1 METNWNKTI
10 KEIDTNWNKMQTQIF
25 EIQIGIEKDSILSY
39 NSDIKE
45 FIDQSIEC
53 DGMNVILI
61 YGVTNSK
68 CFNHI
73 YRMAIYPKDSTQSI
87 YRNGSAIDSQG
98 YNVQDVKDMAK
109 VYLSHY
115 INKLN
120 Q

>member
-1 METNWNKTI
+1 METSWN
-10 KEIDTNWNKMQTQIF
+10 EMQTQIF
-25 EIQIGIEKDSILSY
+25 EMQIGIEKDSILSY

-68 CFNHI
+68 YMNHI
-73 YRMAIYPKDSTQSI
+73 YRMAIYEKNSTQSL
-87 YRNGSAIDSQG
+87 YRDGNVIDNQG
-98 YNVQDVKDMAK
+98 YTIEDVRYKAK
-109 VYLSHY
+109 QYLSHY

>member
-10 KEIDTNWNKMQTQIF
+10 KEMETNWNKMQTQIF
-25 EIQIGIEKDSILSY
+25 EIQIGIEKDSILNH

-68 CFNHI
+68 YMNHI
-73 YRMAIYPKDSTQSI
+73 YRMAIYPKESTQSI
-87 YRNGSAIDSQG
+87 FRGGDVLDNQG

-109 VYLSHY
+109 VYLGHF

>member
-1 METNWNKTI
+1 METSWN
-10 KEIDTNWNKMQTQIF
+10 EMQTQIF
-25 EIQIGIEKDSILSY
+25 EMQIRIEKDSILSY

-68 CFNHI
+68 YMNHI
-73 YRMAIYPKDSTQSI
+73 YRMAIYEKNSTQSI
-87 YRNGSAIDSQG
+87 YRDGNVIDNQG
-98 YNVQDVKDMAK
+98 YTIEDVRYKAK
-109 VYLSHY
+109 QYISHY

>member
-1 METNWNKTI
+1 METSWNEI
-10 KEIDTNWNKMQTQIF
+10 KTQIF

-53 DGMNVILI
+53 DCLNVILI

-87 YRNGSAIDSQG
+87 YRNGGAIDSQG

-109 VYLSHY
+109 VYLSHF

>member
-1 METNWNKTI
+1 METSWN
-10 KEIDTNWNKMQTQIF
+10 EMQTQIF
-25 EIQIGIEKDSILSY
+25 EMQIRIEKDSILSY

-68 CFNHI
+68 YMNHI
-73 YRMAIYPKDSTQSI
+73 YRMAIYEKTSTQSI
-87 YRNGSAIDSQG
+87 YRDGNVIDNQG
-98 YNVQDVKDMAK
+98 YTIEDVRYKAK
-109 VYLSHY
+109 QYLSHY

>member
-1 METNWNKTI
+1 METSWN
-10 KEIDTNWNKMQTQIF
+10 EMQTQIF
-25 EIQIGIEKDSILSY
+25 EIQIGIEKDSLLSY

-61 YGVTNSK
+61 YGVTDSK
-68 CFNHI
+68 YMNHI
-73 YRMAIYPKDSTQSI
+73 YRMAIYPKHSTQSI
-87 YRNGSAIDSQG
+87 FRGGDVIDNQG
-98 YNVQDVKDMAK
+98 YTIEDVRYKAK
-109 VYLSHY
+109 QYLSHY